1 MITQKPPLKQ
11 MNRHPSLSLVLASS
25 SPYRREMLGR
35 LGLAFESIAPDVDE
49 QRHRGETPIALA
61 RRLALQKAVAVA
73 SQRPEATVIGADQVL
88 DLDGAC
94 LGKPGGHEAAREQL
108 KSLAGRRA
116 VFYSAMAII
125 WPQGRLLSVTP
136 CEARFLPLTAVEIE
150 AYLQAERPYDT
161 AGSAKAEGLGIALL
175 ESLSSD
181 DPTAIIGLPLIGL
194 AQMLRRAGINPLTK
208 TNSVS

>member
-1 MITQKPPLKQ
+1 
-11 MNRHPSLSLVLASS
+11 LSLVLASS
-25 SPYRREMLGR
+25 SPYRREMLAR

-49 QRHRGETPIALA
+49 QRRRGETPIALA
-61 RRLALQKAVAVA
+61 QRLALQKAVAVA
-73 SQRPEATVIGADQVL
+73 SQRPESVVIGADQVL
-88 DLDGAC
+88 DLDGIC

-116 VFYSAMAII
+116 IFYSAMAVI
-125 WPQGRLLSVTP
+125 WPQGRLLSVAP
-136 CEARFLPLTAVEIE
+136 CEARFLPLTPVEIE
-150 AYLQAERPYDT
+150 AYLQAEKPYDT

-181 DPTAIIGLPLIGL
+181 DPTAIIGLPLIRL

-208 TNSVS
+208 TNNVS